1 MRLLFNYANNDN
13 LPLNIMTLVYSDIY
27 KLGDTEIILKLSNEY
42 HKRQLK

>member
-13 LPLNIMTLVYSDIY
+13 LPLNIMTYDNDIY
-27 KLGDTEIILKLSNEY
+27 KLGDTEIIKKLSNKY